1 MQRFGRD
8 SNENKIKEECVI
20 RGGRTINAEECPG
33 PWKYEMGITVVNVVQ
48 LERERDGGYIRC
60 FTDCALH

>member
-33 PWKYEMGITVVNVVQ
+33 MGITVVNVVQ
-48 LERERDGGYIRC
+48 LEHERDGGYIRC